1 MPLAAPAL
9 AGQAAM
15 MESCFER
22 VRIDSADQPIFLTKE
37 TKRARSRKSQSEI
50 ICLSPCQY
58 RTARG
63 VLESLLDL
71 CGGESS

>member
-1 MPLAAPAL
+1 MPLVAATL

-15 MESCFER
+15 IESSFER
-22 VRIDSADQPIFLTKE
+22 VRIDSADQPIFLTRE
-37 TKRARSRKSQSEI
+37 TKKVRSRKSQSEI

-71 CGGESS
+71 CSGESS